1 MPSNTSPSSFTP
13 LNSPDRSRCSRVVLF
28 RQKPRAKH
36 HRTLFLAK
44 SQGVRGVRWF
54 GPFWPNPST
63 GRLDGLLG
71 SFMSVWA
78 HQNLRKYPLEGFWGC
93 VLSSRKPQNPRKWRV
108 GCCWG
113 QSLYMRRLICPLF
126 RVCVDIRGF
135 ESVKWNNH
143 PGTFP
148 LLFICLSFFLY
159 VFVVISS
166 SRETKHPRHDL
177 ADGVFV
183 DVRRLSVHH
192 SRASCR

>member
-1 MPSNTSPSSFTP
+1 MSFF
-13 LNSPDRSRCSRVVLF
+13 DRSLERNTIEHFFWQSPKGFEVFDGLGR
-28 RQKPRAKH
+28 
-36 HRTLFLAK
+36 
-44 SQGVRGVRWF
+44 
-54 GPFWPNPST
+54 FWPNPST

-78 HQNLRKYPLEGFWGC
+78 HQNLRKYPLEGFLGC
-93 VLSSRKPQNPRKWRV
+93 VLSSRKPQNLRKWRV

-126 RVCVDIRGF
+126 RVSVDIRGF

>member
-1 MPSNTSPSSFTP
+1 M
-13 LNSPDRSRCSRVVLF
+13 
-28 RQKPRAKH
+28 
-36 HRTLFLAK
+36 
-44 SQGVRGVRWF
+44 
-54 GPFWPNPST
+54 
-63 GRLDGLLG
+63 G

-78 HQNLRKYPLEGFWGC
+78 HQNLRKYPLEGFLGC

-192 SRASCR
+192 SRAFMSVTASSAVFCSFHQCPSQAHLRYGGPCGDVGLCCSCLHSGR